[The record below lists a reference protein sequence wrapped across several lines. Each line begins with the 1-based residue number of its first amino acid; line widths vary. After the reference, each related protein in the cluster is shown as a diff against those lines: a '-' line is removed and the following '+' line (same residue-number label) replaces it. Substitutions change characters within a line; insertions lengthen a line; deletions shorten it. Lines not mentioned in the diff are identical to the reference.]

1 MIRYSL
7 LQILVVSSQL
17 EKIPYYDLAE
27 FDFKSFCMPLDCI
40 NFGYEFNVLTIK
52 MHQESV
58 TQIKERCKEFL
69 VVLISELQKRIPDNI
84 KILNQISV
92 FSPHSASSQIKADI
106 TNIAAK
112 FKHSLCNDI
121 DSIVK
126 EWNILH
132 RAEVA
137 GITCTETFWAKIN
150 EFTDAGGN
158 KRYGNISKLV
168 LGLLSLP
175 FSNAAVER
183 IFYRK
188 CCKRQITK

>member
-1 MIRYSL
+1 MFSTPENKLYLTFLNTRLQSIIGLNRLFQSDSVDPVKLFKDLNDMIYSL
-7 LQILVVSSQL
+7 LQILVVPSQL

-27 FDFKSFCMPLDCI
+27 FDFKCFCMPLDCI

-52 MHQESV
+52 MHQELV

-69 VVLISELQKRIPDNI
+69 IVFISELQKRIPDNI

-121 DSIVK
+121 DSTVK

-132 RAEVA
+132 RTEIA
-137 GITCTETFWAKIN
+137 GITCTETF
-150 EFTDAGGN
+150 
-158 KRYGNISKLV
+158 
-168 LGLLSLP
+168 
-175 FSNAAVER
+175 
-183 IFYRK
+183 
-188 CCKRQITK
+188 